1 VIAIFTERML
11 RGEVPSINGNGT
23 QTRDYVYVADVVAAN
38 LAAIAGPP
46 GAYNVG
52 TGTEC
57 DVNELHRRLARI
69 IGVSTP
75 PTTDRASPESSSAPA
90 WTRRWPHP
98 ASAGAHA
105 GRWTQASRRRSP
117 TSAPAGPA
125 TCSGR

>member
-11 RGEVPSINGNGT
+11 RGEVPTINGDGT

-57 DVNELHRRLARI
+57 DVNEVHRRLARI
-69 IGVSTP
+69 VGVSTP
-75 PTTDRASPESSSAPA
+75 ADHGPGKPGEQQRSCLDASLA
-90 WTRRWPHP
+90 
-98 ASAGAHA
+98 
-105 GRWTQASRRRSP
+105 ASRLGWRPRFSLD
-117 TSAPAGPA
+117 AGLDA
-125 TCSGR
+125 TVAYFRDRGSGYL